1 MEIIIIILIGII
13 IAGGLYFLKER
24 KNQKR
29 IIAGNHSALA
39 NYKILVDRKEIEIQ
53 SLKAVER
60 NYLKLLDE
68 WMGFKN
74 YLVDAKFEAETRK
87 RELELIAARYDME
100 KMDDGVLF
108 RLVSSKHKMSRTL
121 MRNWLPY
128 GQSLG
133 ELELMEKLFERFN

>member
-1 MEIIIIILIGII
+1 MEIIIITLLGII
-13 IAGGLYFLKER
+13 SIIGGNL
-24 KNQKR
+24 
-29 IIAGNHSALA
+29 SALA

-68 WMGFKN
+68 WMAFKN